1 VYFVGSLLALGV
13 GFLYQIVSGRLLG
26 PERYAT
32 VAAIFSLY
40 FILVIPGLMVTTI
53 GTRQMAA
60 FRASGLQNEL
70 GFAFRDTTLKLL
82 GLSMLGGFVFVALV
96 IPIAS
101 FLHVPIQSLLALV
114 PLIVL
119 LLPTSLNRGLLQG
132 EQRFVPA
139 SWVPLVEAVTRTA
152 LAAIFITAGLAAT
165 GAILA
170 LSMGVAASYAV
181 SLLPLRHLVAGS
193 AGRSRRAQFR
203 LPPFTWQTMIAV
215 LGITIL
221 YTVDVLLVK
230 HFLSARQSGLYGAVV
245 SLGRI
250 IFMITF
256 SLTMVMF
263 AEVTKRFVRRLP
275 SARVLAGSAIGVG
288 SIGLAVVVAFALAP
302 RFALT
307 PFGSEFIQA
316 AAYLPLYGGAMTMLS
331 LGNLLI
337 YYLVAIH
344 DMRFVPLILLAD
356 LAQVAL
362 ITMFHG
368 DLWTVITI
376 VFGVTTVCLFGLLTI
391 VLKGNQLRP
400 PPTARR

>member
-1 VYFVGSLLALGV
+1 
-13 GFLYQIVSGRLLG
+13 
-26 PERYAT
+26 
-32 VAAIFSLY
+32 
-40 FILVIPGLMVTTI
+40 
-53 GTRQMAA
+53 
-60 FRASGLQNEL
+60 
-70 GFAFRDTTLKLL
+70 
-82 GLSMLGGFVFVALV
+82 
-96 IPIAS
+96 
-101 FLHVPIQSLLALV
+101 
-114 PLIVL
+114 
-119 LLPTSLNRGLLQG
+119 
-132 EQRFVPA
+132 
-139 SWVPLVEAVTRTA
+139 
-152 LAAIFITAGLAAT
+152 
-165 GAILA
+165 
-170 LSMGVAASYAV
+170 
-181 SLLPLRHLVAGS
+181 
-193 AGRSRRAQFR
+193 
-203 LPPFTWQTMIAV
+203 MIAV